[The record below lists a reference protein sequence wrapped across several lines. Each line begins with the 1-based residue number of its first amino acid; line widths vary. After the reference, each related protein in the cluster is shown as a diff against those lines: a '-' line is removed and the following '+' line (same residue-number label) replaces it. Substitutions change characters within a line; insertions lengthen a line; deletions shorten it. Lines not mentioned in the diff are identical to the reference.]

1 MEEEE
6 KRRQEE
12 SRQRQE
18 STANVPERE
27 PVMVRIGDR
36 DVDIS
41 GTEIDRDYIEA
52 LPEDMREE
60 VFALYVRERRANASS
75 TDTDVR
81 EIDPDF
87 LDALPDNIRTEILQQ
102 ETMARRFA
110 NFESSS
116 AQDEFEVDDAGEEG
130 CL

>member
-12 SRQRQE
+12 ARQRQE

-81 EIDPDF
+81 EIDPTF
-87 LDALPDNIRTEILQQ
+87 RCLAGQYKNG
-102 ETMARRFA
+102 
-110 NFESSS
+110 NSS
-116 AQDEFEVDDAGEEG
+116 AGNHGKTICKF
-130 CL
+130 

>member
-6 KRRQEE
+6 RKRAEE
-12 SRQRQE
+12 ARQRE
-18 STANVPERE
+18 ENAANAPERE

-41 GTEIDRDYIEA
+41 GTDIDPDYIEA

-60 VFALYVRERRANASS
+60 VLALYVRERRANATS
-75 TDTDVR
+75 TDDNAR

-87 LDALPDNIRTEILQQ
+87 FGCI
-102 ETMARRFA
+102 AR
-110 NFESSS
+110 
-116 AQDEFEVDDAGEEG
+116 
-130 CL
+130 

>member
-1 MEEEE
+1 MKVKLLLIVKKSKESKKEREEKTQTVGRRR

-12 SRQRQE
+12 ARQRQE

-27 PVMVRIGDR
+27 PVMVRSGDR

-87 LDALPDNIRTEILQQ
+87 
-102 ETMARRFA
+102 
-110 NFESSS
+110 
-116 AQDEFEVDDAGEEG
+116 
-130 CL
+130 

>member
-52 LPEDMREE
+52 LPEDMREKSLLCTYE
-60 VFALYVRERRANASS
+60 KEGQMPRLRIQMFVKL
-75 TDTDVR
+75 
-81 EIDPDF
+81 
-87 LDALPDNIRTEILQQ
+87 IL
-102 ETMARRFA
+102 TF
-110 NFESSS
+110 
-116 AQDEFEVDDAGEEG
+116 
-130 CL
+130 

>member
-1 MEEEE
+1 MKVKLLLIVKRRARESKEGTRRKRRKQLEEEE

-12 SRQRQE
+12 ARQRQE

-87 LDALPDNIRTEILQQ
+87 
-102 ETMARRFA
+102 
-110 NFESSS
+110 
-116 AQDEFEVDDAGEEG
+116 
-130 CL
+130 